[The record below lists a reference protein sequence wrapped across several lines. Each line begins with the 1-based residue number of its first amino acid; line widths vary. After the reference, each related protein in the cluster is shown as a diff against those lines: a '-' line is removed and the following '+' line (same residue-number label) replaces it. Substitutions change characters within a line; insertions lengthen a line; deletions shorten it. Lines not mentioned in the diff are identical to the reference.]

1 MFWRSTAPPRRSAGF
16 IELCLLTPAV
26 TVHSGSQWVHEIKHD
41 GYRFICR
48 REGNW
53 IRVFSRRGH
62 DLAGQVPRIMDT
74 SARHPATSVTLDSE
88 SVACGTGGVT
98 DLELL
103 GVALGRPAK
112 REVFLYAFD
121 LVELE
126 GRDTRREPW
135 LDRPSKLA
143 RLLRGGGHGVR
154 LSDHVEGNGGE
165 AMFRRACL
173 ISSKASSR
181 SGGISL
187 PYGSGRSP
195 DWVKVKNPGR
205 TGCDQID

>member
-1 MFWRSTAPPRRSAGF
+1 MFWRSTAPARRSAGF

-26 TVHSGSQWVHEIKHD
+26 TVPSGSQWVHEIKHD

-135 LDRPSKLA
+135 LEPTLEISASPAWWRT
-143 RLLRGGGHGVR
+143 
-154 LSDHVEGNGGE
+154 
-165 AMFRRACL
+165 RRAA
-173 ISSKASSR
+173 IRSR
-181 SGGISL
+181 RRKRRRGHVPSRL
-187 PYGSGRSP
+187 PYKLEGVVAKRRDKPALWVGEIAGLDQGQEPRTHRLRP
-195 DWVKVKNPGR
+195 D
-205 TGCDQID
+205 